1 MIEVF
6 ANYVRANAR
15 VNYVNGEIAYSRDW
29 QTQFIRICMPDGK
42 EQWYS
47 TNANDPKFADDIA
60 ELLKE
65 THGDRAYFY
74 ALERVVNESS
84 SVEEVNLW
92 KAVLTLLDKEK

>member
-1 MIEVF
+1 
-6 ANYVRANAR
+6 
-15 VNYVNGEIAYSRDW
+15 
-29 QTQFIRICMPDGK
+29 MPDGK
-42 EQWYS
+42 ELWYS
-47 TNANDPKFADDIA
+47 TNANDPRFANDIA

-84 SVEEVNLW
+84 SEEEVKLW

>member
-15 VNYVNGEIAYSRDW
+15 VRHVDREIAYSRDW
-29 QTQFIRICMPDGK
+29 QTQFIRIYMPDKK
-42 EQWYS
+42 EKWYR
-47 TNANDPKFADDIA
+47 TDANDPRFSQDIA

-65 THGDRAYFY
+65 THGDKAYLY
-74 ALERVVNESS
+74 ALERIVSDDRS
-84 SVEEVNLW
+84 IEEVNLW

>member
-29 QTQFIRICMPDGK
+29 QTQFIRIYMPDKK
-42 EQWYS
+42 EKWYS
-47 TNANDPKFADDIA
+47 TNANDPRFSHDIA
-60 ELLKE
+60 ELLIQ
-65 THGDRAYFY
+65 THGDMAHIY
-74 ALERVVNESS
+74 ALERVVSESS
-84 SVEEVNLW
+84 SKEEVKLW